1 VRRRGLQRRCVHAGR
16 CHAATVRIELR
27 KGDDDGRV
35 AIRAVIDILYS
46 SRRDADA
53 ADEGKSVALAAKELK
68 YSQTQM
74 AAVMG
79 VTSNTIAR
87 WERGVVRIPGP
98 AVVLAKLMLEIHKLK
113 IKADAHKRES
123 EQT

>member
-1 VRRRGLQRRCVHAGR
+1 MPTPRMKGSQLLW
-16 CHAATVRIELR
+16 LR
-27 KGDDDGRV
+27 
-35 AIRAVIDILYS
+35 
-46 SRRDADA
+46 
-53 ADEGKSVALAAKELK
+53 KELK